1 MYDCI
6 HKAVYVLEQELYEDK
21 TKRLFTYEN
30 QSEEMRLNYLFD
42 RIWYVDTCNKIK
54 QLPTE
59 KIQEFINNKSKWN
72 DQIQQL
78 LLTISH
84 IVKNRE
90 LNPSD
95 VSYYLDAWRKKGSA
109 LIVEAVESEKLEP
122 ARSGSRNL
130 WTRWALLAADRS
142 KIFVPESG

>member
-1 MYDCI
+1 MFCLLLGKQEELPNKQKEDLISMYDCI
-6 HKAVYVLEQELYEDK
+6 YKAVYLLEQELYEDK

-95 VSYYLDAWRKKGSA
+95 VSYYLDAWKKKRIRFDS
-109 LIVEAVESEKLEP
+109 
-122 ARSGSRNL
+122 
-130 WTRWALLAADRS
+130 
-142 KIFVPESG
+142 

>member
-1 MYDCI
+1 LFCLLLGKQEELPNKQKEDLISMYDCI
-6 HKAVYVLEQELYEDK
+6 YKAVYLLEQELYEDK

-95 VSYYLDAWRKKGSA
+95 VSYYLDAWKKKRIRFDS
-109 LIVEAVESEKLEP
+109 
-122 ARSGSRNL
+122 
-130 WTRWALLAADRS
+130 
-142 KIFVPESG
+142 